1 MHDNIFNKSLGL
13 YVFLIVIAIIFLGAD
28 ARSQPSRSKITSPLT
43 ITDTDQDAECMVAN
57 AGTSNVTV
65 NIILIS
71 GGSEIINDDH
81 ILLPNATAS
90 VFTTSVVSGSNFFCV
105 FNYSGRHSEI
115 RAAARVFDPSGVVLF
130 PQRAEATEDR

>member
-1 MHDNIFNKSLGL
+1 MRSYIFKKYFGL
-13 YVFLIVIAIIFLGAD
+13 YVCLLLIAMIFLGAD
-28 ARSQPSRSKITSPLT
+28 ARSQTSRSKITSPLT

-57 AGTSNVTV
+57 AGTSNVAV

-71 GGSEIINDDH
+71 GGSEVINDDH
-81 ILLPNATAS
+81 TLLPNGTAS
-90 VFTTSVVSGSNFFCV
+90 VFTTSVAPGSNFFCV

-115 RAAARVFDPSGVVLF
+115 RAAARVFDPSGVILF

>member
-1 MHDNIFNKSLGL
+1 MRSYIFKKYFGL
-13 YVFLIVIAIIFLGAD
+13 YVCLLLIAMIFLGAD
-28 ARSQPSRSKITSPLT
+28 ARSQTSRSKITSPLT

-57 AGTSNVTV
+57 AGTSNVAV

-81 ILLPNATAS
+81 TLLPNRTAS
-90 VFTTSVVSGSNFFCV
+90 VFTTSVAPGSNFFCV

-115 RAAARVFDPSGVVLF
+115 RAAARVFDPSGVILF